1 MKKKHPFI
9 SSRLDGTQDHQG
21 MPPRAPVPA
30 ADCEAVEAA
39 CGQPAS
45 SARVPFQAITRIAR
59 ECGLPDDGCI
69 TLLTLMTAS
78 RVVNAR
84 LGAMLKALDTSE
96 VKISTLITLLALDPV
111 PAIQTD
117 LAGCAQVSR
126 TTMTDTIGTL
136 AADGLVTR
144 HPAPG
149 DRRAQNIRLTPD
161 GRVFTRHIV
170 QPLLM
175 ILHECAA
182 TLTPKERSRLARACT
197 RICEYFSTS
206 S

>member
-1 MKKKHPFI
+1 MKKNHHFI
-9 SSRLDGTQDHQG
+9 SSRLDGTQDPRG
-21 MPPRAPVPA
+21 TPPRARPDRKTA
-30 ADCEAVEAA
+30 EAA
-39 CGQPAS
+39 FKQPAS
-45 SARVPFQAITRIAR
+45 STLVPFQAMARIAR
-59 ECGLPDDGCI
+59 ECGLPDDSSI

-84 LGAMLKALDTSE
+84 LGVMFKALDTSE
-96 VKISTLITLLALDPV
+96 VKISTLITLLALDPA

-126 TTMTDTIGTL
+126 TTMTDTIDAM

-144 HPAPG
+144 HSAPG

-161 GRVFTRHIV
+161 GRVFARHIV

-182 TLTPKERSRLARACT
+182 TLTPQERCRLARTCT